1 MPAFQYKAIDNR
13 TGQMIKNTVN
23 GVTKQ
28 ELYKMLKN
36 NGLTPIDIQ
45 QALEV
50 TANKQP
56 VKKHRSSEEILRDLS
71 PDQVRLIYNSN
82 SSAKKTKSM
91 TAQSKKISKNRG
103 HKITTRDIIIFTQN
117 FLLLK
122 KADFNNIHALE
133 TVISSTENAKFKSI
147 LEDILAGVESGE
159 NMYTTMEYY
168 SDIFP
173 YIYIN
178 MIKVGEL
185 SGSLTNS
192 LEQAVKYLDD
202 TESLNKKLRIIL
214 IPNIIQFVLLLVM
227 LVVGTLVAIPAI
239 QGIFDELGTEET
251 LPAVTLWFADFI
263 NKAIKYWYLP
273 VLIIVAAVAGV
284 LFYINTPKGKYNFHY
299 FKYKMPI
306 FGQLIFAL
314 DFSRLMK
321 AMLLNLKNGMRIQES
336 LEVSKN
342 VVKNYVMLSMIET
355 SINNILTGTSWI
367 EPFEKS
373 GLAKPMITEMLKI
386 GMQTDLT
393 EMMEKLVEYMEI
405 DIDNIMRKIMQ
416 VLPQVVYAIV
426 GVVLIFFVL
435 VVLVPCI
442 QVYMGNFLFSAYG
455 V

>member
-1 MPAFQYKAIDNR
+1 MPTYMYRAMTK
-13 TGQMIKNTVN
+13 TGVVVRNKVESNSKQQLIKT
-23 GVTKQ
+23 
-28 ELYKMLKN
+28 LKN
-36 NGLTPIDIQ
+36 NNLLPISIEQIAYRSKSAVKKKKKNVTDIQ
-45 QALEV
+45 
-50 TANKQP
+50 
-56 VKKHRSSEEILRDLS
+56 EIMKNVNTTQIGKSKERTLS
-71 PDQVRLIYNSN
+71 TKEKINLYF
-82 SSAKKTKSM
+82 AKTE
-91 TAQSKKISKNRG
+91 
-103 HKITTRDIIIFTQN
+103 KITPRDIVVFTQN
-117 FLLLK
+117 FYLLK
-122 KADFNNIHALE
+122 KANFNNIHALNTIIE
-133 TVISSTENAKFKSI
+133 STENVSFKGI
-147 LEDILAGVESGE
+147 LEDILAGVEAGE

-168 SDIFP
+168 SNVFP

-202 TESLNKKLRIIL
+202 TAALNKRIRSIL

-227 LVVGTLVAIPAI
+227 LIVGTLVAIPAI

-251 LPAVTLWFADFI
+251 LPAITLWFADFI
-263 NKAIKYWYLP
+263 NKVIKYWYVPTTVILA
-273 VLIIVAAVAGV
+273 IVAGI

-306 FGQLIFAL
+306 FGELIYAL

-321 AMLLNLKNGMRIQES
+321 AMLLNLKNGMRIQEA

-342 VVKNYVMLSMIET
+342 VVQNYVMLSIIET
-355 SINNILTGTSWI
+355 SINNILIGSSWI

-373 GLAKPMITEMLKI
+373 GLSKSMTTEMLKI

-405 DIDNIMRKIMQ
+405 DIDNIMSKIMKA
-416 VLPQVVYAIV
+416 LPQVVYAIV
-426 GVVLIFFVL
+426 GAVLIFFVL

>member
-1 MPAFQYKAIDNR
+1 MPTYMYKAMTKTGVVVRNR
-13 TGQMIKNTVN
+13 VEFASKQNLIKT
-23 GVTKQ
+23 
-28 ELYKMLKN
+28 LKSN
-36 NGLTPIDIQ
+36 DLLPISIEQISYSSKKTPKRKKKNITDIQ
-45 QALEV
+45 EIMKNVNTTQL
-50 TANKQP
+50 NKE
-56 VKKHRSSEEILRDLS
+56 KKMTLS
-71 PDQVRLIYNSN
+71 TKEKINMYL
-82 SSAKKTKSM
+82 AKTE
-91 TAQSKKISKNRG
+91 
-103 HKITTRDIIIFTQN
+103 KITQRDIVVFTQN
-117 FLLLK
+117 FYLLK
-122 KADFNNIHALE
+122 KANFNNIHALNTIIE
-133 TVISSTENAKFKSI
+133 STENISFRGI
-147 LEDILAGVESGE
+147 LEDILAGVEAGE

-168 SDIFP
+168 SNVFP

-202 TESLNKKLRIIL
+202 TESLNKKLRTIL